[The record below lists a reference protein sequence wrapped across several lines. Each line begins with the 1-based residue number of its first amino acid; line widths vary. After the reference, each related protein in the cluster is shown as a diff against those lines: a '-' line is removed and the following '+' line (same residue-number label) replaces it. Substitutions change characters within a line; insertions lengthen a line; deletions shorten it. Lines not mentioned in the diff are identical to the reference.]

1 MKSLLFLIILIS
13 ISTISYSQKVKI
25 KNDIAYVDG
34 VASVKWKTKSLG
46 NEMSVYALDSE
57 NEDIFISFQS

>member
-13 ISTISYSQKVKI
+13 ISTISFSQKVKI

-34 VASVKWKTKSLG
+34 VAYVKWKTKSLG